1 MARRPDRTV
10 REPTSTCFFKTK
22 GIWLSYLGMWAGLAV
37 CALIV
42 TIVFWIVTS
51 LLDHDSVSCSPSPC
65 TAFDIFG
72 QALGTLILV
81 VVIIGGVSIISL
93 VVLVPLSIRQ
103 CLRWGRLSTRALRTA
118 VYSTIL
124 VLPTSLILYAL
135 TESQVNNMNPDLQIV
150 VGLTVFA
157 LWSFIVICIARWL
170 AMLGSRSTPSQS
182 S

>member
-1 MARRPDRTV
+1 MARRPNRTF
-10 REPTSTCFFKTK
+10 RKPTSTCFFRSK

-37 CALIV
+37 SALIV

-51 LLDHDSVSCSPSPC
+51 LISHSSVSCSPSPC

-81 VVIIGGVSIISL
+81 VFIIGGVSIISL
-93 VVLVPLSIRQ
+93 VVFIPLSIRQ
-103 CLRWGRLSTRALRTA
+103 CLRWGHLSTRALRTG

-135 TESQVNNMNPDLQIV
+135 IKSHTNNMNPALQIAV
-150 VGLTVFA
+150 ELTVFA

-170 AMLGSRSTPSQS
+170 AMLGSRITPS
-182 S
+182 